1 MLVDSHQHFWSYDRE
16 THPWITDELSL
27 LRANFLP
34 EDLEPKM
41 LAAGVRGSIAVQ
53 AMQSTSENH
62 LLLNLADAWPIILG
76 VVGWIDLTANQN
88 RVDSELE
95 RFSAHPK
102 AIGIRHIVQDEPDS
116 RFLDREDF
124 RRGVSRLPTYRLT
137 YDLLIRPPQLPA
149 ALDFVPAL
157 PNVPMVL
164 DHLGKPP
171 IASGKLENWRRGIES
186 LARQQHLY
194 AKVSG
199 LVTEADWESWQP
211 HDLRPVLDIALDAFG
226 PDRLMLG
233 SDWPVCNLAASY
245 EKVFDVVEPWLQE
258 LSSDER
264 SRIEAETA
272 IEFYRLDL
280 DRL

>member
-1 MLVDSHQHFWSYDRE
+1 MLVDSHQHFWRYDRE
-16 THPWITDELSL
+16 SYPWITDDLSV
-27 LRANFLP
+27 LRVDFLP

-41 LAAGVRGSIAVQ
+41 LNTGVRGSVAVQ
-53 AMQSTSENH
+53 AVQSTTENQR
-62 LLLNLADAWPIILG
+62 LLDWADAAPTILG
-76 VVGWIDLTANQN
+76 VVGWVDLTADQS
-88 RVDSELE
+88 RVDLELE

-124 RRGVSRLPTYRLT
+124 RRGVSRLPTYHLT

-157 PNVPMVL
+157 PEVPMVL

-171 IASGKLENWRRGIES
+171 IASGELENWRLGIET
-186 LARQQHLY
+186 LARQQNLC

-199 LVTEADWESWQP
+199 LVTEANWEDWQP
-211 HDLRPVLDIALDAFG
+211 QDLRPILDIALEAFG

-245 EKVFDVVEPWLQE
+245 EQVFAVVQPWLQE
-258 LSSDER
+258 LSNDER
-264 SRIEAETA
+264 RRIEAGTA
-272 IEFYRLDL
+272 IEFYQLDL
-280 DRL
+280 E